1 MTAAIWTLR
10 RLTALAV
17 EKMALRHVRPG
28 GSMTM
33 MSGKVCLVTGGT
45 SGIGRE
51 TAARLAEFGAT
62 VVVVGRDA
70 ERGRAAV
77 TEIRHRAPGTE
88 VDLLTADMSSLAEVR
103 RLAAAVLEKYD
114 RLDVLDNNAG
124 VITLKQQFTVD
135 GYETMFA
142 VNHLAPFLL
151 TNLLR
156 ERLVDSA
163 PARVITVASNAHR
176 SAKQIP
182 WDELARGEPSYPLS
196 KLANI
201 LFTVE
206 LASRLRGT
214 GVVANCLHP
223 GLIRTR
229 LGREVRGVAKLL
241 VAAAKPFMG
250 SVQTGA
256 ATPVYLASAP
266 EAAEVTGG
274 YFFRGKQIEAS
285 SLARDPEAAA
295 RLWTLSEELV
305 A

>member
-1 MTAAIWTLR
+1 MTT
-10 RLTALAV
+10 
-17 EKMALRHVRPG
+17 
-28 GSMTM
+28 

-51 TAARLAEFGAT
+51 TAGRLAELGAT

-77 TEIRHRAPGTE
+77 KEIRHRAPSAE

-103 RLAAAVLEKYD
+103 RLAAEVLEKYH

-124 VITLKQQFTVD
+124 VIMLKQQFTVD

-142 VNHLAPFLL
+142 VSHLAPFLL
-151 TNLLR
+151 TSLLR
-156 ERLVDSA
+156 ERLVASA
-163 PARVITVASNAHR
+163 PARVITVSSNVHS

-206 LASRLRGT
+206 LAKRLTGT

-223 GLIRTR
+223 GLIRTQ

-250 SVQTGA
+250 TVQTGA
-256 ATPVYLASAP
+256 ATPVYLASSA

-274 YFFRGKQIEAS
+274 YFFRGKQIEPS
-285 SLARDPEAAA
+285 FLARDPEAAA

>member
-1 MTAAIWTLR
+1 M
-10 RLTALAV
+10 
-17 EKMALRHVRPG
+17 
-28 GSMTM
+28 
-33 MSGKVCLVTGGT
+33 
-45 SGIGRE
+45 
-51 TAARLAEFGAT
+51 
-62 VVVVGRDA
+62 VVVGRDA

-77 TEIRHRAPGTE
+77 KEIRHRAPSAE

-103 RLAAAVLEKYD
+103 RLAAEVLEKYH

-124 VITLKQQFTVD
+124 VIMLKQQFTVD

-151 TNLLR
+151 TSLLR
-156 ERLVDSA
+156 ERLVGSA
-163 PARVITVASNAHR
+163 PARVITVSSNVHS

-206 LASRLRGT
+206 LAKRLTGT

-223 GLIRTR
+223 GLIRTQ

-250 SVQTGA
+250 TVQTGA

-274 YFFRGKQIEAS
+274 YFFRGEQIEPS

>member
-1 MTAAIWTLR
+1 MTT
-10 RLTALAV
+10 
-17 EKMALRHVRPG
+17 
-28 GSMTM
+28 

-51 TAARLAEFGAT
+51 TAARLAELGAT

-77 TEIRHRAPGTE
+77 KEIRHRAPGAE
-88 VDLLTADMSSLAEVR
+88 VDLLSADMSSLAEVR
-103 RLAAAVLEKYD
+103 RLAAEVLEKYH

-124 VITLKQQFTVD
+124 VIMLKQQFTVD

-151 TNLLR
+151 TSLLR
-156 ERLVDSA
+156 ERLVASA
-163 PARVITVASNAHR
+163 PARVITVSSNVHS

-206 LASRLRGT
+206 LAKRLTGT

-223 GLIRTR
+223 GLIRTQ
-229 LGREVRGVAKLL
+229 LGREVGGVAKLL

-250 SVQTGA
+250 SVRTGA
-256 ATPVYLASAP
+256 ATPVFLASAP
-266 EAAEVTGG
+266 EAAEITGG
-274 YFFRGKQIEAS
+274 YFFRGKQIEPS
-285 SLARDPEAAA
+285 SLARDPEAAE
-295 RLWTLSEELV
+295 RLWTLSGELV

>member
-1 MTAAIWTLR
+1 MT
-10 RLTALAV
+10 
-17 EKMALRHVRPG
+17 
-28 GSMTM
+28 TM
-33 MSGKVCLVTGGT
+33 RGKVCLVTGGT

-51 TAARLAEFGAT
+51 TAARLAELGAT
-62 VVVVGRDA
+62 VIIVGRDP

-77 TEIRHRAPGTE
+77 KEIRHRAPGAE

-103 RLAAAVLEKYD
+103 RLAAEVLERHD

-124 VITLKQQFTVD
+124 VIMLGRRLTAD

-151 TNLLR
+151 TSLLR
-156 ERLVDSA
+156 ERLVGSA
-163 PARVITVASNAHR
+163 PARVITVSSNVHS

-201 LFTVE
+201 LFTAE
-206 LASRLRGT
+206 LAKRLTGT

-223 GLIRTR
+223 GLIRTQ
-229 LGREVRGVAKLL
+229 LGREVRGVTKLL

-250 SVQTGA
+250 TVRTGA
-256 ATPVYLASAP
+256 ATPVYLATAP

-274 YFFRGKQIEAS
+274 YFFRGKQIEPSA
-285 SLARDPEAAA
+285 LARDLEAAA

>member
-1 MTAAIWTLR
+1 MTT
-10 RLTALAV
+10 
-17 EKMALRHVRPG
+17 
-28 GSMTM
+28 

-51 TAARLAEFGAT
+51 TAARLAELGAT

-77 TEIRHRAPGTE
+77 KEIRRRAPGAE

-103 RLAAAVLEKYD
+103 RLAAEVLQKYH

-124 VITLKQQFTVD
+124 VIMLKQQFTVD

-151 TNLLR
+151 TSLLR
-156 ERLVDSA
+156 ERLVGSA
-163 PARVITVASNAHR
+163 PARVITVSSNAHR

-182 WDELARGEPSYPLS
+182 WDALARGEPSYPLS

-201 LFTVE
+201 LFTAE
-206 LASRLRGT
+206 LAKRLTGT

-223 GLIRTR
+223 GLIRTQ

-250 SVQTGA
+250 TVRTGA
-256 ATPVYLASAP
+256 ATPVWLASAP
-266 EAAEVTGG
+266 EAASVTGG
-274 YFFRGKQIEAS
+274 YFFRGRQIEPS
-285 SLARDPEAAA
+285 RLARDPEAAA
-295 RLWTLSEELV
+295 RLWTLSEKLV

>member
-1 MTAAIWTLR
+1 MT
-10 RLTALAV
+10 
-17 EKMALRHVRPG
+17 
-28 GSMTM
+28 TM
-33 MSGKVCLVTGGT
+33 RGKVCLVTGGT

-51 TAARLAEFGAT
+51 TAARLAELGAT
-62 VVVVGRDA
+62 VIVVGRDP

-77 TEIRHRAPGTE
+77 KEIRHRAPGAE
-88 VDLLTADMSSLAEVR
+88 VDLLTADLSSLAEVR
-103 RLAAAVLEKYD
+103 RLAAEVLERYD

-124 VITLKQQFTVD
+124 VIMLERRFTAD

-151 TNLLR
+151 TSLLR
-156 ERLVDSA
+156 ERLVGSA
-163 PARVITVASNAHR
+163 PARVITVSSNVHS

-201 LFTVE
+201 LFTAE
-206 LASRLRGT
+206 LAKRLAGT

-223 GLIRTR
+223 GLIRTQ
-229 LGREVRGVAKLL
+229 LGREVRGVTKLL

-250 SVQTGA
+250 TVRTGA
-256 ATPVYLASAP
+256 ATPVYLATAP

-274 YFFRGKQIEAS
+274 YFFRGKQIEPSA
-285 SLARDPEAAA
+285 LARDPEAAA

>member
-1 MTAAIWTLR
+1 MTT
-10 RLTALAV
+10 
-17 EKMALRHVRPG
+17 
-28 GSMTM
+28 

-51 TAARLAEFGAT
+51 TAARLAELGAT
-62 VVVVGRDA
+62 LVVVGRDA

-77 TEIRHRAPGTE
+77 KEIRHRAPSAE

-103 RLAAAVLEKYD
+103 RLAAEVLEKYH

-124 VITLKQQFTVD
+124 VIVLKRQFTVD

-151 TNLLR
+151 TSLLR
-156 ERLVDSA
+156 ERLVGSA
-163 PARVITVASNAHR
+163 PARVISVSSNVHSSVKR
-176 SAKQIP
+176 IP
-182 WDELARGEPSYPLS
+182 WNELARGEPSYPLS

-206 LASRLRGT
+206 LAKRLTGT

-223 GLIRTR
+223 GLIRTQ
-229 LGREVRGVAKLL
+229 LGREAHGVAKLL
-241 VAAAKPFMG
+241 IAAAKPFMG
-250 SVQTGA
+250 TVQTGA

-274 YFFRGKQIEAS
+274 YFFRSKQIEPS

-295 RLWTLSEELV
+295 RLWALSEELV

>member
-1 MTAAIWTLR
+1 MTT
-10 RLTALAV
+10 
-17 EKMALRHVRPG
+17 
-28 GSMTM
+28 

-45 SGIGRE
+45 SGIGLE
-51 TAARLAEFGAT
+51 TAARLAELGAT
-62 VVVVGRDA
+62 VGIVGRDV
-70 ERGRAAV
+70 ERGRAAIK
-77 TEIRHRAPGTE
+77 EIRHRAPSAE
-88 VDLLTADMSSLAEVR
+88 LDLLTADMSSLAEVR
-103 RLAAAVLEKYD
+103 RLAAEVLEKYH

-124 VITLKQQFTVD
+124 VIMLKQQFTVD

-151 TNLLR
+151 TSLLR
-156 ERLVDSA
+156 ERLVGSA
-163 PARVITVASNAHR
+163 PARVITVSSNVHR

-201 LFTVE
+201 LFTIE
-206 LASRLRGT
+206 LAKRLTGT

-223 GLIRTR
+223 GLIRTQ
-229 LGREVRGVAKLL
+229 LGREVRGIAKLL

-250 SVQTGA
+250 TVQTGA
-256 ATPVYLASAP
+256 ATPVHLASAP

-274 YFFRGKQIEAS
+274 YFFRGKQIEPSA
-285 SLARDPEAAA
+285 LARDAEAAA

>member
-1 MTAAIWTLR
+1 MTT
-10 RLTALAV
+10 
-17 EKMALRHVRPG
+17 
-28 GSMTM
+28 

-51 TAARLAEFGAT
+51 TAARLAELGAT

-70 ERGRAAV
+70 ERGRSAV
-77 TEIRHRAPGTE
+77 NEIRHRAPGAE

-103 RLAAAVLEKYD
+103 RLAAEVLEKYD

-124 VITLKQQFTVD
+124 VIMLKQQFTVD
-135 GYETMFA
+135 GYETVFA

-151 TNLLR
+151 TSLLR
-156 ERLVDSA
+156 ERLVSSA
-163 PARVITVASNAHR
+163 PARVITVSSNVHR

-206 LASRLRGT
+206 LAKRLTGT
-214 GVVANCLHP
+214 VVANCLHP
-223 GLIRTR
+223 GLIRTQ
-229 LGREVRGVAKLL
+229 LGREARGVAKLL

-250 SVQTGA
+250 TVHTGA

-274 YFFRGKQIEAS
+274 YFLRGKQIEPS

>member
-1 MTAAIWTLR
+1 
-10 RLTALAV
+10 
-17 EKMALRHVRPG
+17 
-28 GSMTM
+28 

-51 TAARLAEFGAT
+51 TAARLAELGAT

-77 TEIRHRAPGTE
+77 TAIRHRAPQAE
-88 VDLLTADMSSLAEVR
+88 VDLLTADMSSLADVR
-103 RLAAAVLEKYD
+103 RLAAEVLGKYQ

-124 VITLKQQFTVD
+124 VIMLKRQLTVD

-151 TNLLR
+151 TSLLR

-163 PARVITVASNAHR
+163 PARVITVSSHAHR
-176 SAKQIP
+176 SVTHIP
-182 WDELARGEPSYPLS
+182 WGDLARGEPSYPLS

-206 LASRLRGT
+206 LAKRLTGT

-223 GLIRTR
+223 GLIRTQ
-229 LGREVRGVAKLL
+229 LGREAHGLTKLL

-250 SVQTGA
+250 TVQTGA
-256 ATPVYLASAP
+256 ATPVHLATAP

-274 YFFRGKQIEAS
+274 YFVRGTQTEPS
-285 SLARDPEAAA
+285 SLARDPDAAA
-295 RLWTLSEELV
+295 RLWALSEELV

>member
-1 MTAAIWTLR
+1 MTT
-10 RLTALAV
+10 
-17 EKMALRHVRPG
+17 
-28 GSMTM
+28 

-51 TAARLAEFGAT
+51 TAARLAELGAT
-62 VVVVGRDA
+62 VVIVGRDA

-77 TEIRHRAPGTE
+77 EEIRHRAPSAE

-103 RLAAAVLEKYD
+103 RLAAEVLEKYH

-124 VITLKQQFTVD
+124 VIMLKRQFTVD

-156 ERLVDSA
+156 ERLVGSA
-163 PARVITVASNAHR
+163 PARVITVSSNVH
-176 SAKQIP
+176 SSVKQIP
-182 WDELARGEPSYPLS
+182 WGELARGEPSYPLS

-206 LASRLRGT
+206 LAKRLTGT

-223 GLIRTR
+223 GLIRTQ

-241 VAAAKPFMG
+241 VTAAKPFMG
-250 SVQTGA
+250 TVQTGA
-256 ATPVYLASAP
+256 ATPVHLASAP
-266 EAAEVTGG
+266 AAAGVTGG
-274 YFFRGKQIEAS
+274 YFCRGRQIEPS
-285 SLARDPEAAA
+285 PLARDPEAAA
-295 RLWTLSEELV
+295 RLWALSEELV

>member
-1 MTAAIWTLR
+1 
-10 RLTALAV
+10 
-17 EKMALRHVRPG
+17 
-28 GSMTM
+28 

-51 TAARLAEFGAT
+51 TAARLAELGAT
-62 VVVVGRDA
+62 VVVVGRDV

-77 TEIRHRAPGTE
+77 KEIRHRAPSAE

-103 RLAAAVLEKYD
+103 RLAAEVLEKYH

-124 VITLKQQFTVD
+124 VIMLKQRFTID
-135 GYETMFA
+135 GYETMFV

-151 TNLLR
+151 TSLLR
-156 ERLVDSA
+156 ERLVGSA
-163 PARVITVASNAHR
+163 PARVITVSSNVHR
-176 SAKQIP
+176 SAKRIP

-206 LASRLRGT
+206 LAKRLTGT

-223 GLIRTR
+223 GLIRTQ
-229 LGREVRGVAKLL
+229 LGREARGVTKLL

-250 SVQTGA
+250 TVQTGA

-274 YFFRGKQIEAS
+274 YFFRGRQIEPSA
-285 SLARDPEAAA
+285 LARDPEAAA
-295 RLWTLSEELV
+295 RLWTLSEDLV